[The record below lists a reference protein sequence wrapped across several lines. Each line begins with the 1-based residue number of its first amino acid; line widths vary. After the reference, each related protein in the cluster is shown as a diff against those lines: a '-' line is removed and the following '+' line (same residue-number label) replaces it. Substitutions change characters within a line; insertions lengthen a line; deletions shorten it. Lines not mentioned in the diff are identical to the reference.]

1 MVSAES
7 IYQPPPVEKVKP
19 VEKNKKEKAKIKRK
33 NKKAKRKKELRQK
46 RHPDNTEKKEFGFSF
61 LMVLF
66 LVMILA
72 GSFLFGILGH
82 FAFPIWLI
90 GLVMMFIGNLGP
102 WFTVFVASLRKKVE
116 SQVDGLGFG
125 ITLIFLF
132 VFDFFIGCSFLIGGL
147 IIGSSLGWAVGII
160 FLVLFAI
167 IAAIFFQSI
176 FGR

>member
-1 MVSAES
+1 MASTEAV
-7 IYQPPPVEKVKP
+7 YQPPPVEKVKP
-19 VEKNKKEKAKIKRK
+19 VEKR
-33 NKKAKRKKELRQK
+33 KKAKARKKLRQK
-46 RHPDNTEKKEFGFSF
+46 KRHLKSLKKTAKKETGFTF

-66 LVMILA
+66 LLMILV
-72 GSFLFGILGH
+72 GSALFGILGH
-82 FAFPIWLI
+82 FTFPIWLI
-90 GLVMMFIGNLGP
+90 GLFMMFVGNLGP

-132 VFDFFIGCSFLIGGL
+132 VFDFFIGCTFFIGGL
-147 IIGSSLGWAVGII
+147 IIGSPLGWAVGIV
-160 FLVLFAI
+160 FLILFAI